1 MHVRHPETTAIAERH
16 DAPNEG
22 PRVRDQLH
30 SAIDRE
36 LVAAAADPR
45 RDADGALMFTDT

>member
-1 MHVRHPETTAIAERH
+1 MHLRHPETTAVADRH
-16 DAPNEG
+16 DAISEE

-30 SAIDRE
+30 SAIERD

-45 RDADGALMFTDT
+45 RDADGALMFTDV